1 MPFDLHGGSAADVD
15 ALLDLWRDAAE
26 NDGRPGDTHAAVL
39 ALLSRDPD
47 ALILAEHQGEL
58 IGSVI
63 AGWDGWRYHLYRL
76 AVRPRWR
83 RRGVATALL
92 SAAEERFKALG
103 ASRVDAMVL
112 ARNDLGQRVWQ
123 ARGYYE
129 QADWRRWVR
138 VI

>member
-1 MPFDLHGGSAADVD
+1 MPFELRAGSAADAD

-26 NDGRPGDTHAAVL
+26 NDGRPADTRTAVL
-39 ALLSRDPD
+39 ALLHRDPD
-47 ALILAEHQGEL
+47 ALILAEHEGEL

-92 SAAEERFKALG
+92 GAAEERFKALG
-103 ASRVDAMVL
+103 ANRVDAMVL
-112 ARNDLGQRVWQ
+112 TRNDLGQQVWQ
-123 ARGYYE
+123 ARGYHE

-138 VI
+138 DI